1 MGMSGKT
8 FLGAFQVGSKI
19 VPDAIEGSIR
29 RGKLDAEK
37 LALEFANDAKQRERD
52 RRITSDDATDKV
64 YADLKNIPDI
74 GSPDAGDAI
83 KDPFNKNL
91 FGVSQF
97 KPNVDRLMGD
107 LKMLDAYNGFSS
119 TITNDIALS
128 KITSDFVLKKPLEA
142 LAVKLPKT
150 PNGNVDYENLTPE
163 QTGAISKWY
172 YEQERFAEARA
183 KAKMPYS
190 TQMALYGMTNDDR
203 DYVTGSLEKLKK
215 EKTVTQYIEAR
226 QNFDQIKTLVN
237 RAVSENRE
245 LGGATDIAII
255 FSFMKALD
263 PQSVVREGEFATAQN
278 AGGVI
283 EPIRELNNK
292 IIGGALLSKELR
304 DSFID
309 AAQDAVDGKK
319 DQAIST
325 IGTYTKDAKNILGTR
340 VGDVDRFYGN
350 LLGQIE
356 SPLISIDPATKPHIS
371 TVVPKSIGPFLN
383 KAEAEA
389 YVEDLVR
396 KGEKLPAAVKVRD
409 ESKPNGYKM
418 MAIPAAEAV
427 NKKIDEQPSQA
438 SMTQSLDDLT
448 AKQKDI
454 EDELKLY
461 KGSLF
466 STERKDQLNSELVDI
481 KAAIRNLNQ
490 ASPPQQP

>member
-1 MGMSGKT
+1 MAISGKT
-8 FLGAFQVGSKI
+8 FLSAFQVGSRI

-37 LALEFANDAKQRERD
+37 VALELQNKVKQREDD
-52 RRITSDDATDKV
+52 RRLEAIRSKEMAMDELTSIN
-64 YADLKNIPDI
+64 DLE
-74 GSPDAGDAI
+74 SPDAGDEVKKI
-83 KDPFNKNL
+83 LDSHL
-91 FGVSQF
+91 FGMSQNKEVLNSF
-97 KPNVDRLMGD
+97 MTD
-107 LKMLDAYNGFSS
+107 LKLLDDYNGFSG
-119 TITNDIALS
+119 TIKDDIKQRGIVRSWANQH
-128 KITSDFVLKKPLEA
+128 PLDA
-142 LAVKLPKT
+142 ASLPKT
-150 PNGNVDYENLTPE
+150 ANGNIDYNSLSPDQQDT
-163 QTGAISKWY
+163 IKKWY

-203 DYVTGSLEKLKK
+203 AYIEGSLEKLKK

-237 RAVSENRE
+237 RAFSENRE

-319 DQAIST
+319 DQAVST
-325 IGTYTKDAKNILGTR
+325 IETYTKDAKNILGTR
-340 VGDVDRFYGN
+340 VGDVSRFYSN
-350 LLGQIE
+350 LLGQVE
-356 SPLISIDPATKPHIS
+356 SPLVSVDAATRPHIS
-371 TVVPKSIGPFLN
+371 KVVSKSIGPFLN
-383 KAEAEA
+383 HAEAEV
-389 YVEDLVR
+389 YIEDLVR
-396 KGEKLPAAVKVRD
+396 KGEKLPAAVKIRD
-409 ESKPNGYKM
+409 ASKESGYRLM
-418 MAIPAAEAV
+418 SIPRAEAV

-466 STERKDQLNSELVDI
+466 STERKDQLNSELVEI

-490 ASPPQQP
+490 SKQP

>member
-1 MGMSGKT
+1 MAISGKT
-8 FLGAFQVGSKI
+8 FLSAFQVGSRI

-37 LALEFANDAKQRERD
+37 LALEFENDAKQRERD
-52 RRITSDDATDKV
+52 RKIASDEHTAAV
-64 YADLKNIPDI
+64 YKDLENIPDI
-74 GSPDAGDAI
+74 SSPDAADEI
-83 KDPFNKNL
+83 KASFNKNL
-91 FGVSQF
+91 FGISQY
-97 KPNVDRLMGD
+97 KPNVDRLVGD
-107 LKMLDAYNGFSS
+107 LKLLDAYNGFSS
-119 TITNDIALS
+119 KITNDLSLS
-128 KITSDFVLKKPLEA
+128 KITREFVLKKPLEA
-142 LAVKLPKT
+142 QALKLPKT

-203 DYVTGSLEKLKK
+203 AYIEGSLEKLKK

-237 RAVSENRE
+237 RAFSENRE
-245 LGGATDIAII
+245 LGGATDIAVI

-292 IIGGALLSKELR
+292 IRGGALLSKELR

-319 DQAIST
+319 DQAVST

-340 VGDVDRFYGN
+340 VGDVSRFYSN
-350 LLGQIE
+350 LLGQVE
-356 SPLISIDPATKPHIS
+356 SPLVSVDAATRPHIS
-371 TVVPKSIGPFLN
+371 KVVSKSIGPFLN
-383 KAEAEA
+383 HAKAEV
-389 YVEDLVR
+389 YIEDLVR
-396 KGEKLPAAVKVRD
+396 KGEKLPAAVKIRD
-409 ESKPNGYKM
+409 ASKESGYRLM
-418 MAIPAAEAV
+418 SIPRAEAV

-466 STERKDQLNSELVDI
+466 STERKDQLNSELVEI

-490 ASPPQQP
+490 SKQP